1 MLPRLT
7 NAKEVRTWN
16 LFATL
21 QFLSE
26 QVWSPTT
33 FASGLTEMTRQQ
45 KHKRSGLTTH
55 SFFYV
60 KKKKNRVTS
69 SVLLNVAFVCNFA
82 YLNYIMNFSKVKVRD
97 LASAK
102 SLTFFQCPI
111 VNLLQQNIARVN
123 SRKQVVYGRYIVN
136 EFLTL

>member
-1 MLPRLT
+1 MVFQIPDYVIIFLLPRLT

-45 KHKRSGLTTH
+45 KHKLSGLTTH

-82 YLNYIMNFSKVKVRD
+82 YLNYIMNFLKVNVRD
-97 LASAK
+97 LAKAK
-102 SLTFFQCPI
+102 YEDTYLLTTNKLYHVFQSTNRLC
-111 VNLLQQNIARVN
+111 
-123 SRKQVVYGRYIVN
+123 
-136 EFLTL
+136 F

>member
-1 MLPRLT
+1 MSFDTFASKHTGLCEAFFCLYGILIMLPRLT
-7 NAKEVRTWN
+7 NTKEVRTWN

-26 QVWSPTT
+26 QVQSPTT

-60 KKKKNRVTS
+60 KKKKNRMTS

-82 YLNYIMNFSKVKVRD
+82 YLNYIMNFSKVNIRD
-97 LASAK
+97 LAKAK
-102 SLTFFQCPI
+102 YEDTY
-111 VNLLQQNIARVN
+111 LLITTR
-123 SRKQVVYGRYIVN
+123 
-136 EFLTL
+136 FP